1 MSAPFAEVPALV
13 ETATKAKG
21 QPRLSVGNS
30 HAWVIAESIFIH
42 DNYSGEHT
50 MRRFLTALAI
60 LAALTLSAAAQDWY
74 HEREE
79 RFRGEHWRG
88 PHLHARANRSG
99 ARLERAARPGRN
111 ARGLQK
117 TEEEL
122 TKMQADLDQGRFDN
136 GILNDVI
143 DSIRKS
149 SNDDRLAPRD
159 RDVLADD
166 LIRLKDYQDHHDHW
180 R

>member
-1 MSAPFAEVPALV
+1 
-13 ETATKAKG
+13 
-21 QPRLSVGNS
+21 
-30 HAWVIAESIFIH
+30 
-42 DNYSGEHT
+42 
-50 MRRFLTALAI
+50 MRRFLTAGI
-60 LAALTLSAAAQDWY
+60 IIAAFVWNAAGQDWY

-79 RFRGEHWRG
+79 RLRGEEWR
-88 PHLHARANRSG
+88 PRIFMHVRADLEHVWSG
-99 ARLERAARPGRN
+99 RASDKEHRRLVR
-111 ARGLQK
+111 

-122 TKMQADLDQGRFDN
+122 TKMQADLDAGRFDN

-159 RDVLADD
+159 RDILADD
-166 LIRLKDYQDHHDHW
+166 LIRLKDYQDHHNHW

>member
-1 MSAPFAEVPALV
+1 M
-13 ETATKAKG
+13 K
-21 QPRLSVGNS
+21 
-30 HAWVIAESIFIH
+30 
-42 DNYSGEHT
+42 
-50 MRRFLTALAI
+50 RFLTASVI
-60 LAALTLSAAAQDWY
+60 LAALALSAAAQDWY
-74 HEREE
+74 HDREE
-79 RFRGEHWRG
+79 RFRGEQWRAHIFMHVRSDLEHVWSG
-88 PHLHARANRSG
+88 RAADKERK
-99 ARLERAARPGRN
+99 RLER
-111 ARGLQK
+111 

-159 RDVLADD
+159 RDILADD
-166 LIRLKDYQDHHDHW
+166 LVRLKDYQDHHNHW